1 MLKKSLAVLL
11 CLTLV
16 ISLFSTA
23 IYVFAEESASDNVI
37 QIGTITEPGTNK
49 IGVVVRADAG
59 TTAARITTLA
69 DKTVVTVNGSKNDI
83 NNTNNPSTGKVYL
96 WYSITYQSGGTVY
109 NGYIREDLIT
119 VTTHTLDKTFEE
131 QLKDFPE
138 SYHAALTALHA
149 IYPNWVFQADKI
161 SVTFQEAIALE
172 NQYPTKLVMNQ
183 DISWRSMEYGSYNWD
198 TGSFVG
204 TDGGNRW
211 GASREVIAYYMDPRN
226 FLNTSDIFIFMK
238 QSYDAAS
245 QNIDGVRNI
254 IAGRFL
260 ANNYSDPNDTAYGGD
275 FAEVIMEAGRQSGVS
290 PYFLASTIIQEHGT
304 NGTRF
309 SNGVEYTFNVN
320 ENGELDASSE
330 LTVTKTVY
338 NFFNFGVSGTT
349 EADKLKNGCEYA
361 YKQGWFTRSASI
373 IGGAKKYGDSYL
385 NRGTTSY
392 TPPNTYYNQ
401 DTYFYKNYNIL
412 DPQKIWHQYAQ
423 NVADSL
429 NSASNLKKMYSA
441 DYTTPLTFR
450 IPVYANDSLPQN
462 NVEAPV
468 KSSKL
473 NNYFFNKIEVEGLSP
488 TFGRYIYSY
497 ALKVE
502 KDTSIYVELPEKA
515 TLHSAAN
522 YDLKVGE
529 NTVKLTVM
537 SETGYTNDYVISVN
551 ATVPCKLTVTT
562 DKTTPPENPDDSGN
576 ESNPDNPDG
585 DTPTQPTVLKGDAN
599 NDGKV
604 SVSDL
609 AAIRL
614 HILGY
619 VVLSGN
625 ALIGADAN
633 GDGKIS
639 VSDLAAVRLH
649 ILGKININPTT

>member
-23 IYVFAEESASDNVI
+23 IFVFAVESNSDNVI

-49 IGVVVRADAG
+49 VGVIVRSDAG
-59 TTAARITTLA
+59 TTAARVTTLA
-69 DKTVVTVNGSKNDI
+69 DRTVVNVNGSKNDI
-83 NNTNNPSTGKVYL
+83 NNINNSSTGKVYL

-109 NGYIREDLIT
+109 NGYVREDLIT

-138 SYHAALTALHA
+138 SYHASLTALHA
-149 IYPNWVFQADKI
+149 IYPNWVFKADKI

-172 NQYPTKLVMNQ
+172 NQYPRKLVMNQ
-183 DISWRSMEYGSYNWD
+183 DISWRSMEHGSYNWD

-204 TDGGNRW
+204 TDGGKRW

-226 FLNTSDIFIFMK
+226 FLNTSDVFIFMK
-238 QSYDAAS
+238 QSYDAS

-254 IAGRFL
+254 ISGRFL
-260 ANNYSDPNDTAYGGD
+260 ENKYTDANDTAYGGD
-275 FAEVIMEAGRQSGVS
+275 YAAVIMEAGKQSGVN
-290 PYFLASTIIQEHGT
+290 PYILASTIIQEHGT
-304 NGTRF
+304 NGSKFT
-309 SNGVEYTFNVN
+309 NGVKYTFNVN
-320 ENGELDASSE
+320 ENGELDSKSK

-338 NFFNFGVSGTT
+338 NFFNFGVSGST

-373 IGGAKKYGDSYL
+373 IGGAKKYGDGYL
-385 NRGTTSY
+385 NRGTTNY

-423 NVADSL
+423 NVADSVS
-429 NSASNLKKMYSA
+429 SASGLKKLYST

-462 NVEAPV
+462 NAQAPV

-488 TFGRYIYSY
+488 TFERYIYSY

-562 DKTTPPENPDDSGN
+562 DKTTPPEDPGG
-576 ESNPDNPDG
+576 EGGDNPSD
-585 DTPTQPTVLKGDAN
+585 PLVLKGDAN

-604 SVSDL
+604 SISDL

-619 VVLSGN
+619 VVLTDN
-625 ALIGADAN
+625 KFLGADAN

-639 VSDLAAVRLH
+639 ISDLAAVRLH
-649 ILGKININPTT
+649 LLGKIDINATT